1 MIFFR
6 LFSLIGDG
14 IRGQKRIKKNFLPLG
29 PKTGGMQL
37 FLLKR
42 LKYLSAYLK
51 HSAVSVKR
59 DNAVLHSFSSC
70 LPEMNT
76 ALILLSY
83 IS

>member
-6 LFSLIGDG
+6 LVSLIGDG
-14 IRGQKRIKKNFLPLG
+14 IRGQKRIKKNFPLFS
-29 PKTGGMQL
+29 PETGGKQL
-37 FLLKR
+37 FFLKR

-59 DNAVLHSFSSC
+59 NRTALHSFSSC